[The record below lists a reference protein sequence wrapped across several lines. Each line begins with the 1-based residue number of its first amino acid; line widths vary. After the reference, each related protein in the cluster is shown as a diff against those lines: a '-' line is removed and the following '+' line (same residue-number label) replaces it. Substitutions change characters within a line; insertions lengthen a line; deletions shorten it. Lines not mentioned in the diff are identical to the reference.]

1 MKLKNSY
8 ILLIVMSIFLLVSIG
23 SACAQEIGASDAGIL
38 ANERTDVTPTDDTV
52 EKIDTTVESENVKIN
67 EKDPVEVPITVKD
80 NESNAIPIVKSNITV
95 NEGNKSINF
104 NYNNSK
110 IIITDKL
117 ANGNHSLIINYLG
130 NDVYKNSTSKI
141 ILSIF
146 GNYSLVAPSS
156 VNVNSSKIVEVPLN
170 ITNSVDI
177 EAVTSN
183 DFSVT
188 ITYNE
193 GNATKTITVEN
204 LEYINNKL
212 KFSYTLANNITTSN
226 MTVVYNGAVGN
237 FTKKIKLNRIYNV
250 KIEGLVTENQY
261 QNGAFEF
268 KITDVDDNT
277 TSLDGKK
284 VSLYTVGN
292 IRAGFSATIT
302 GNIAKFPTKNLYE
315 FDQSSG
321 TFSMKQLEVGNHA
334 VDIQVSDQL
343 KGTTLKVNLTIIK
356 ADINIKIDNFKEEY
370 GTKKNVTITVTSK
383 KDGSAV
389 PGIVLHLYMP
399 QTSGKNYYFQ
409 TDSNGQS
416 KISVTNL
423 VGGTYNITV
432 NNNDTKNINNAKA
445 VNTITITPKA
455 AIIVAKN
462 TVVYYNT
469 GSSSTIVIKDKKTG
483 AVVPGAIVLIQLY
496 TGKTSKN
503 YLFQANNKG
512 VVTFSASLSVGKHK
526 MIIQTADTRYSA
538 PTVTKYITV
547 KKANAKIFAPR
558 VVTYYKGTK
567 YFTVGLKNT
576 NANKPIYDAKINIKV
591 FVSSNRYYNY
601 VGNTGSNGQIR
612 LSLDNLNPGT
622 YRVIVAKGESQNY
635 TASQI
640 TSQIVIVKAP
650 TVLTPYKVVAKKGTN
665 TYFKVVAK
673 NTKTKKVITG
683 LAIKVKVFTGSK
695 YKIYTVKTNS
705 KGVAFLNVKTLSVGL
720 HKVVISSGNKYCV
733 AKSKASTIKITK

>member
-193 GNATKTITVEN
+193 GNATKTITAEN

-695 YKIYTVKTNS
+695 YKIYTVKTSS
-705 KGVAFLNVKTLSVGL
+705 KGVALLNVKTLSVGL

>member
-1 MKLKNSY
+1 
-8 ILLIVMSIFLLVSIG
+8 MSIFLLVSIG

-38 ANERTDVTPTDDTV
+38 ANEGTDVTPTDDTV

-193 GNATKTITVEN
+193 GNVTKTITVEN

-237 FTKKIKLNRIYNV
+237 FTKQIKLNRIYNV

>member
-1 MKLKNSY
+1 
-8 ILLIVMSIFLLVSIG
+8 MSIFLLVSIG

-193 GNATKTITVEN
+193 GNATKTITAEN

-695 YKIYTVKTNS
+695 YKIYTVKTSS
-705 KGVAFLNVKTLSVGL
+705 KGVALLNVKTLSVGL